1 MKNNKLFFC
10 LIIISVLLFT
20 SSCSKSQQTDQRNS
34 DTDELCNYEVTE
46 EPFESMEI
54 VNSYADY
61 ITYDSEAELYE
72 ASEMVF
78 IGMPTETFTDGEEL
92 LYNFNAEIIP
102 DNSDDKIAYCF
113 TVRNVKVLKMLKG
126 DDSIKEIKVAEE
138 AMKQTDLNGI
148 VRIIGLPDNTCITKK
163 NVKYIYYVKKAA
175 QPSMDFY
182 LTRMD
187 QGIVNIDG
195 LDANSRSVVSE
206 QRLNEVKTR
215 FSTDFAKY
223 DRSDEL
229 TAK

>member
-1 MKNNKLFFC
+1 MKNKKSAFC
-10 LIIISVLLFT
+10 LVIISVLILT
-20 SSCSKSQQTDQRNS
+20 SSCSKSQQADQRNS
-34 DTDELCNYEVTE
+34 DTDELYNYEVTD
-46 EPFESMEI
+46 EPFENMEI

-138 AMKQTDLNGI
+138 AMKQTDLNGT

>member
-1 MKNNKLFFC
+1 
-10 LIIISVLLFT
+10 
-20 SSCSKSQQTDQRNS
+20 
-34 DTDELCNYEVTE
+34 
-46 EPFESMEI
+46 MEI

-138 AMKQTDLNGI
+138 AMKQTDLNGT

-187 QGIVNIDG
+187 QGIVNIDA